1 VLSGFRLLRRAGWRI
16 LGLDPMRCDVGLANE
31 PTREGWLKRVL
42 AQLPAGAI
50 LLDAG
55 AGECANKK
63 YCGHLRYVAL
73 DLARYDGTG
82 KAGLQTGSWDTS
94 DVDVVSDIAN
104 IPVRDGSFDA
114 VLCSE
119 VLEHVGDPV
128 AALGELK
135 RVVKPGGMLILTAPF
150 CSMTHFAP
158 DHHATGF
165 NRYFYESHLQ
175 GDGFDIVEL
184 VENGNFF
191 EFLAAHLRQVDLF
204 ARRYADE
211 KCSKLERLAA
221 QIVLRMLARMS
232 AKDNG
237 SRELLNF
244 GIFVRAIKQPA

>member
-1 VLSGFRLLRRAGWRI
+1 M
-16 LGLDPMRCDVGLANE
+16 LGLDPSRCDVGLANE
-31 PTREGWLKRVL
+31 PTREAWLERVL
-42 AQLPAGAI
+42 AQVPAGAL

-63 YCGHLRYVAL
+63 YCGHLRYAAL

-82 KAGLQTGSWDTS
+82 EAGLQTGSWDTS
-94 DVDVVSDIAN
+94 NVDIVGDIAN

-128 AALGELK
+128 AVLGELK
-135 RVVKPGGMLILTAPF
+135 RVVKPGGTLILTAPF

-165 NRYFYESHLQ
+165 NRYFYECHLQ
-175 GDGFDIVEL
+175 RDRFDIVEL

-204 ARRYADE
+204 ASRYADE
-211 KCSKLERLAA
+211 KSSKLERLAA
-221 QIVLRMLARMS
+221 QVVLRMLKRMS
-232 AKDNG
+232 AKDSG

-244 GIFVRAIKQPA
+244 GIFVRAIKQSAA